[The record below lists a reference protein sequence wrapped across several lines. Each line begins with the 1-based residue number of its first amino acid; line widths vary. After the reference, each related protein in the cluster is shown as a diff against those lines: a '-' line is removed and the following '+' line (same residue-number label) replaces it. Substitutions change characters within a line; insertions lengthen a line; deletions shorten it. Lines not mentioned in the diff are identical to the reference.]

1 MHRYNGPGQHM
12 LNRVSYKVCR
22 AMCQAESLDTPVM
35 RRIAQKDWRFTKY
48 RQPGFLEFS
57 WRSVEVVGIVLKEA
71 WHIITCREVM
81 DVSLPPEIVSG
92 EL

>member
-1 MHRYNGPGQHM
+1 M

-48 RQPGFLEFS
+48 RQPGLLEFS
-57 WRSVEVVGIVLKEA
+57 WRSVEVAGIVLKEA